1 MVEFSRDSS
10 SLFSLPIDME
20 AFPES
25 LSILHVSIP
34 PRPCYAFV
42 CCLNSPQFL
51 SPLYLRYSTLSSPS
65 LCSFCMQ
72 PLQWVVGYSQWC
84 SVQLLDAEGEGGE
97 LALNLALVRMF
108 LVARNKT
115 LT

>member
-1 MVEFSRDSS
+1 
-10 SLFSLPIDME
+10 
-20 AFPES
+20 
-25 LSILHVSIP
+25 
-34 PRPCYAFV
+34 
-42 CCLNSPQFL
+42 
-51 SPLYLRYSTLSSPS
+51 
-65 LCSFCMQ
+65 MQ